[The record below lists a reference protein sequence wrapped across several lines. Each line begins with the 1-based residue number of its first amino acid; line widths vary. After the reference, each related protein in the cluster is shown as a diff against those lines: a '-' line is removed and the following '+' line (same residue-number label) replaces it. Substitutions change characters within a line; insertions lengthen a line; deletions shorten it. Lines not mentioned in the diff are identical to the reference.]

1 MCNAIVRKFAARS
14 QALKTKHHPFEWRN
28 ASRGSGSVLRGGS
41 LGAALRRRE
50 LAGVAAGTDL
60 PLHQIALAE
69 VGPQVG
75 VQQHLQRLARGVVE
89 HAGAEA
95 DGLARCQQ
103 LAREMQQCGIFLAGD
118 VALQEPL
125 GVGVVWFRQECRL
138 RPFAEELQT
147 LCNRLTRVCGHGSLS
162 LCAAR

>member
-1 MCNAIVRKFAARS
+1 M
-14 QALKTKHHPFEWRN
+14 
-28 ASRGSGSVLRGGS
+28 LRGG
-41 LGAALRRRE
+41 LGAALGRRE
-50 LAGVAAGTDL
+50 LAAVAAGTDL
-60 PLHQIALAE
+60 LLDQIVFAE

-75 VQQHLQRLARGVVE
+75 VEQHLQRLARSVVE
-89 HAGAEA
+89 HAGAET
-95 DGLARCQQ
+95 DGHARSQQ

-125 GVGVVWFRQECRL
+125 GVGVVWLCQERHL
-138 RPFAEELQT
+138 RPLAEELQT